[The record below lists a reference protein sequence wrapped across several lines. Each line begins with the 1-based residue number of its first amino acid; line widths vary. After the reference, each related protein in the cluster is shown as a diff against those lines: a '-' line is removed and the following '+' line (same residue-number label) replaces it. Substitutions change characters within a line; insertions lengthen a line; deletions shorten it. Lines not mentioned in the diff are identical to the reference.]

1 MGSAIPGQVGLVCIR
16 KVAEQARESEAASS
30 TLQNLNRRRE
40 GRPGASEK
48 GPGQRNVDGA
58 SIQSRAV
65 DGMRGVLLDTL
76 TLGQCTFK
84 TDLLGAQHHPSKLLV
99 VQSMCG
105 MLNAVLAP
113 KETD

>member
-1 MGSAIPGQVGLVCIR
+1 MVPVKRAQAEECRVG
-16 KVAEQARESEAASS
+16 
-30 TLQNLNRRRE
+30 
-40 GRPGASEK
+40 
-48 GPGQRNVDGA
+48 
-58 SIQSRAV
+58 RAFRV

-84 TDLLGAQHHPSKLLV
+84 TDLLGAQHHPSKLLIA
-99 VQSMCG
+99 QSMCG